1 MNINNI
7 DVNKYQISQ
16 ILDSDLKIVYE
27 IPKYQREYVW
37 GINQW
42 ESLFDDLY
50 ENNAGYFLGSMIC
63 INISKDL
70 ISNLKFE
77 VVDGQQR
84 LTTISLFFIA
94 IYSILYEKRSNL
106 DEDQK
111 SDLLQLKRKLILKN
125 SNNETRIIPQ
135 VQNNNL
141 EDYMYILA
149 TNGLIEKRPMVRFAG
164 NRRIVKAF
172 TYFKT
177 RVQRELTNSANALS
191 TLFEILE
198 KLNSAI
204 LVIINVENHS
214 DAYTL
219 FESLNNRGTPLTSI
233 DLIKNLVLSKIDSDN
248 NENINYYYECWKN
261 IISNL
266 GDEYSVQERFFR
278 QYYNAFRKD
287 INANF
292 ERSDRLYPLG
302 SIATRSNLL
311 EIYEKIVNI
320 NPKKF
325 LEDIIENSSIYS
337 TIIINN
343 EEKLSIDLENALHDL
358 QRVQGVPSYLLILYF
373 MKKSSQLNIIE
384 IDLIKIIRLL
394 INFFIRRN
402 LTDSPPTRDLT
413 SIFMN
418 FIDKLETSNYKSE
431 MIYLNLKEWLNKCS
445 SSKLIFE
452 EKLRGPI
459 YSINSDA
466 TRFIL
471 CMLAKHG
478 MTKETE
484 LDLWKTT
491 SNKQYVWTIE
501 HILPQGQNIPESWI
515 NMISNGDKELATSL
529 LKTYVHTIGNLT
541 ITGYNSTL
549 GNRSFQEKKE
559 RKDNK
564 GAYIGYKNGLNLNVD
579 VCDKDEWN
587 IEAIK
592 NRTDRLVNL
601 VLEISDF

>member
-16 ILDSDLKIVYE
+16 ILAPDLKFVYE

-50 ENNAGYFLGSMIC
+50 ENNAGYFLGSIIC

-70 ISNLKFE
+70 ISNPKFE

-84 LTTISLFFIA
+84 LTTISLFLIA
-94 IYSILYEKRSNL
+94 IYSILDEKRCDL
-106 DEDQK
+106 DEDQQL
-111 SDLLQLKRKLILKN
+111 DLLQLKRKLILK
-125 SNNETRIIPQ
+125 SSISETRIIPQ
-135 VQNNNL
+135 VQNNNF

-149 TNGLIEKRPMVRFAG
+149 ANNLIEPRQMVKFAG

-172 TYFKT
+172 TYFKN
-177 RVQRELTNSANALS
+177 RIQKELTNSVNTLK

-248 NENINYYYECWKN
+248 TGNINYYFECWKN
-261 IISNL
+261 IVSNL
-266 GDEYSVQERFFR
+266 GDEYTVQERFFR

-292 ERSDRLYPLG
+292 GRSDRLYPLG

-311 EIYEKIVNI
+311 EIYEKIVNLD
-320 NPKKF
+320 PKKF
-325 LEDIIENSSIYS
+325 LLDILEDSSIYS
-337 TIIINN
+337 TIILNN
-343 EEKLSIDLENALHDL
+343 EGKLSIDLNNALQDL

-373 MKKSSQLNIIE
+373 MKKSTRLHINE
-384 IDLIKIIRLL
+384 IDIIKIIRLL

-418 FIDKLETSNYKSE
+418 YIDKLETSNYKSE
-431 MIYLNLKEWLNKCS
+431 MIYFNLRERLVSCS

-452 EKLRGPI
+452 EKLRGPV
-459 YSINSDA
+459 YATNSDV

-471 CMLAKHG
+471 CMLAESG
-478 MTKETE
+478 MTKESE
-484 LDLWKTT
+484 RDLWKTT

-501 HILPQGQNIPESWI
+501 HILPQGHNIPESWI
-515 NMISNGDKELATSL
+515 NMISNGDKELAQSL
-529 LKTYVHTIGNLT
+529 LNTYVHTIGNLT
-541 ITGYNSTL
+541 ITGYNSSL
-549 GNRSFQEKKE
+549 SNRSFHEKKE
-559 RKDNK
+559 RKDNN
-564 GAYIGYKNGLNLNVD
+564 GSYIGYKNGLNLNED
-579 VCDKDEWN
+579 VCDKEEWN
-587 IEAIK
+587 IKAIK

-601 VLEISDF
+601 VLEISEL